1 MIRSACIVVALGLA
15 AAGST
20 ALAAPAKPEPVM
32 MTDAQLDNVTAGDLI
47 IVFQDSLNNLT
58 INVGGSAGGNG
69 LAKGWENGKG
79 NPHKSDSGSSA
90 VSSTKHGQTVL
101 VTVNIITNVNTADAT
116 TGQTVGMQTVALTV
130 PKK

>member
-32 MTDAQLDNVTAGDLI
+32 MTDAQLDNVTAGDLV

-58 INVGGSAGGNG
+58 INVGGSNG

-79 NPHKSDSGSSA
+79 NPHESDSGSSV

-116 TGQTVGMQTVALTV
+116 GQTLGMQTVALSV

>member
-20 ALAAPAKPEPVM
+20 ALAAPAKPVPVM

-47 IVFQDSLNNLT
+47 IVFEDSLNNLT
-58 INVGGSAGGNG
+58 INVGSNGNG
-69 LAKGWENGKG
+69 LAKGFENGKG
-79 NPHKSDSGSSA
+79 NPHQSDNASGV
-90 VSSTKHGQTVL
+90 VSTIKHGQTVL
-101 VTVNIITNVNTADAT
+101 VTVNIITNVSTADAT
-116 TGQTVGMQTVALTV
+116 AGTQTVALTM